1 MNQSTNFVGQHIF
14 SQVLSLSSQR
24 ILQCVFNKTK
34 ANHYY
39 KKIKV
44 WNHYVSMMFCVLG
57 SCTSLRE
64 IYMGLA
70 AFEGKLNHIGLT
82 EAPPKSTL
90 ADANKNRPSEV
101 FQNIFTHLSGL
112 YRPFLSDS
120 ILPSAVLSKLFLVD
134 STVFGLFKAILKT
147 SGRHSKDGKKKGG
160 IKKNTMLQASSL
172 MPVLIRFNAA
182 ADHDQQFLK
191 FIELPKNSYIVFDK
205 GYNNYLQFARFT
217 QNEIFFIT
225 RQKDNAVYT
234 SIHEKDLTADVPD
247 EVLKDELIEIKY
259 KDDSGIEQVLT
270 LRHIAWWSSKDS
282 KCYEFITNNFEL
294 DAKIIADIYRFRW
307 QIELFF
313 KKLKQNFPLHYFVGD
328 NQNAIEI
335 QIWCA
340 LIALLL
346 LSYMHNTNKSKMAF
360 GNMVTLLRI
369 HLAGYISIREL
380 LRLHNQKR
388 RRGKKNQSITND
400 LFNSA

>member
-24 ILQCVFNKTK
+24 ILQSVFNKTN

-39 KKIKV
+39 KKIKA
-44 WNHYVSMMFCVLG
+44 WNHYVSMMFCVLSG
-57 SCTSLRE
+57 CTSLRE

-82 EAPPKSTL
+82 DAPPKSTL

-147 SGRHSKDGKKKGG
+147 SGRHSKNGKKKGG

-191 FIELPKNSYIVFDK
+191 FIELPKDSYIVFDK
-205 GYNNYLQFARFT
+205 GYNNYFQFARFT
-217 QNEIFFIT
+217 RNEIFFIT

-234 SIHEKDLTADVPD
+234 SIHERYLTADVPD

-270 LRHIAWWSSKDS
+270 LRRIAWWSSKDS

-313 KKLKQNFPLHYFVGD
+313 KKLKQNFPLHYFIGD

-346 LSYMHNTNKSKMAF
+346 LNYMHHTNKSNMAF

-380 LRLHNQKR
+380 FRLHNQKR
-388 RRGKKNQSITND
+388 KRGKKNQSITND

>member
-1 MNQSTNFVGQHIF
+1 
-14 SQVLSLSSQR
+14 
-24 ILQCVFNKTK
+24 
-34 ANHYY
+34 
-39 KKIKV
+39 
-44 WNHYVSMMFCVLG
+44 
-57 SCTSLRE
+57 
-64 IYMGLA
+64 
-70 AFEGKLNHIGLT
+70 
-82 EAPPKSTL
+82 
-90 ADANKNRPSEV
+90 
-101 FQNIFTHLSGL
+101 
-112 YRPFLSDS
+112 
-120 ILPSAVLSKLFLVD
+120 
-134 STVFGLFKAILKT
+134 VFGLFKAILKT

-191 FIELPKNSYIVFDK
+191 FIELPKDSYIVFDK

-225 RQKDNAVYT
+225 RHKDNAVYT
-234 SIHEKDLTADVPD
+234 SIHERELTDDVPN
-247 EVLKDELIEIKY
+247 EVLKDEVIEIKY
-259 KDDSGIEQVLT
+259 KDDSGIEQMLT
-270 LRHIAWWSSKDS
+270 LRRIAWWSSKDNKS
-282 KCYEFITNNFEL
+282 YEFITNNFVLE
-294 DAKIIADIYRFRW
+294 AKIIADIYRFRW

-346 LSYMHNTNKSKMAF
+346 LNYMHHTNQSKMAF

-369 HLAGYISIREL
+369 HLAGYISIKEL

-388 RRGKKNQSITND
+388 KRGNKNQTITRD
-400 LFNSA
+400 LFNSS